1 MRGDVPFEPRVIHRL
16 SEGDRFAE
24 VWQMHFAQ
32 FKIDF
37 SNPTTNYLKVLYFS
51 EESTALQWADEWVRG
66 VREV

>member
-16 SEGDRFAE
+16 SGGDRLAE

-32 FKIDF
+32 FKIDL
-37 SNPTTNYLKVLYFS
+37 SNPSINFLKVLYFS

-66 VREV
+66 AREV